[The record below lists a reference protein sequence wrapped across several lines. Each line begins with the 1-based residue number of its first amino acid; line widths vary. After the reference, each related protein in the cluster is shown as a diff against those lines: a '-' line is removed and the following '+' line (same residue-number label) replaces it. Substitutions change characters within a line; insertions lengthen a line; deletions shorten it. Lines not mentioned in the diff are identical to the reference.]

1 MSVPLIVLAVVLL
14 ILDILLRRF
23 PEIIDK
29 AAMALI
35 RLKPKKKPK
44 EIFAEKKNANKP
56 TEEEKIIKDDKQK
69 PSDDVKS
76 SSSKLADIKR
86 NRRKS

>member
-23 PEIIDK
+23 PEIIDR

-56 TEEEKIIKDDKQK
+56 TEEEKIIKMT
-69 PSDDVKS
+69 
-76 SSSKLADIKR
+76 
-86 NRRKS
+86 NRSLLMMLNLLPVSLQT